1 MKFKF
6 FYAKHKVTGE
16 FVSMYNTAD
25 DEGMIYTHLG
35 LSRWD
40 SDVPYMSSEAE
51 ITRLVN
57 GHMND
62 HFGVILSKDLKEVIN
77 KGYMELTEVEI

>member
-35 LSRWD
+35 LS
-40 SDVPYMSSEAE
+40 
-51 ITRLVN
+51 
-57 GHMND
+57 H
-62 HFGVILSKDLKEVIN
+62 
-77 KGYMELTEVEI
+77 